1 MEPPRFVIY
10 EHLGVSKE
18 KIEVAGEHIM
28 SQAGPLTCYQD
39 FFGADEAITNYHPDR
54 KSWTATMIYA
64 GNDINAVQQ
73 KRETT
78 LENIRRKHKGAII
91 RDTVPAV

>member
-1 MEPPRFVIY
+1 
-10 EHLGVSKE
+10 
-18 KIEVAGEHIM
+18 M
-28 SQAGPLTCYQD
+28 SHAGPLTCYQN

-54 KSWTATMIYA
+54 KSWEATMIYA
-64 GNDINAVQQ
+64 DNDMNSVQQ

-78 LENIRRKHKGAII
+78 LQDIRRKHKGAII

>member
-1 MEPPRFVIY
+1 
-10 EHLGVSKE
+10 
-18 KIEVAGEHIM
+18 M
-28 SQAGPLTCYQD
+28 SRAGPLTCYQN

-64 GNDINAVQQ
+64 GNDMNAVQQ

-78 LENIRRKHKGAII
+78 LENIRRKHNCALVRYIE
-91 RDTVPAV
+91 PAV

>member
-1 MEPPRFVIY
+1 
-10 EHLGVSKE
+10 
-18 KIEVAGEHIM
+18 M
-28 SQAGPLTCYQD
+28 SQAGPLICYQD

-64 GNDINAVQQ
+64 GKDINAVQQ

-78 LENIRRKHKGAII
+78 LENIRRKHNGAPV